1 MLYYEWPPKWWQ
13 DLMSGARE
21 GVSESFDGAAE
32 WLGEEA
38 ADIFTRT
45 YENIGGELG
54 RVMTKG
60 LKGAGLEEV
69 FRDSLNPLKA
79 ISAQFNLAILDSFKS
94 LGEAVGK
101 SWNNL
106 DQAAFDFAKQTGL
119 AKQQAEEFRNR
130 ILDVSRAGAEFGRR
144 YGKTL
149 DQVMKLQSD
158 FASSIGR
165 TVRMTNEQFEDISA
179 LSAVVGDEMAVKF
192 SAQLDSFGM
201 SASAAGELM
210 TQMYNESVKKG
221 ISLQA
226 YSKNVTDNLHLAQQY
241 TFKDG
246 VKGLMSMAEN
256 ATKLKMDM
264 QQVVTLANKLTDGGL
279 DAAVNMSA
287 DLQVLGGPFAQFGD
301 PLGMLHDGL
310 LDVENLSKRLTD
322 MVGDMGHFDK
332 ERGELKIDT
341 FNQMRLREAA
351 KAMGLDYGKL
361 VESATHQAKR
371 KEIDLQMAGLD
382 NIPEHLK
389 EFIMNTA
396 QFQNGRAGITDKNG
410 AFRELSTLSADDI
423 ADMAKYAQSDSENIR
438 DIAEMLRGA
447 LDVQKGQEAELENVR
462 AEEYADKAEKYKSI
476 YNELAG
482 SKEALL
488 QIVEYQKIT
497 ASIQAISQ
505 VGSTV
510 RNIAQPILNFLF
522 KGKANGGLIKTHSD
536 GDIITNGTPGREYV
550 LNSAQYGEFIVN
562 AQSTKHHLG
571 LLRAINADK
580 NGSFKIKQH
589 EDGGDIGINGFGA
602 FSSAGMMSPM
612 MYAMP
617 LVNNI
622 RGGYNDIMGGIL
634 KTYTDT
640 QETLTK
646 NINGL
651 TSELKQNNWLYKN
664 TRLSSGGRKDLL
676 ARNTQIQNELKAL
689 NAKLETNKQEQAL
702 FQAKQAKIAKVSKI
716 GMGVAGT
723 ALAGVSGYF
732 SAKSQYEATGEAIMN
747 KQKAQ
752 AGSVGAGIG
761 AAAGAALGAFAGPIG
776 MMIGSTIGQMA
787 GQAIGEA
794 IGVDSDA
801 EKAAA
806 KRQHAHDLAGKSGL
820 GSNKMISLEGD
831 FDTKELSIIAKG
843 LEDGHLYD
851 DEIED
856 DYLITKLQETG
867 NSKLIETRARG
878 GWVKNARPH
887 SSGGG
892 ILGVRGGKVINHEL
906 NEYVVDTFHASR
918 SPMLLEGISS
928 GRFNDTSIVSTE
940 PMGKQMHVN
949 ESYAQNSGPQSI
961 KVEPISIQINGS
973 IKLEGNGTSIDISK
987 EIMRQPMLINK
998 IADMI
1003 AKQFNIDDNAALDM
1017 KKYYR
1022 K

>member
-1 MLYYEWPPKWWQ
+1 
-13 DLMSGARE
+13 
-21 GVSESFDGAAE
+21 
-32 WLGEEA
+32 
-38 ADIFTRT
+38 
-45 YENIGGELG
+45 
-54 RVMTKG
+54 
-60 LKGAGLEEV
+60 
-69 FRDSLNPLKA
+69 
-79 ISAQFNLAILDSFKS
+79 
-94 LGEAVGK
+94 
-101 SWNNL
+101 
-106 DQAAFDFAKQTGL
+106 
-119 AKQQAEEFRNR
+119 
-130 ILDVSRAGAEFGRR
+130 
-144 YGKTL
+144 
-149 DQVMKLQSD
+149 
-158 FASSIGR
+158 
-165 TVRMTNEQFEDISA
+165 
-179 LSAVVGDEMAVKF
+179 
-192 SAQLDSFGM
+192 
-201 SASAAGELM
+201 
-210 TQMYNESVKKG
+210 
-221 ISLQA
+221 
-226 YSKNVTDNLHLAQQY
+226 
-241 TFKDG
+241 
-246 VKGLMSMAEN
+246 
-256 ATKLKMDM
+256 
-264 QQVVTLANKLTDGGL
+264 
-279 DAAVNMSA
+279 
-287 DLQVLGGPFAQFGD
+287 
-301 PLGMLHDGL
+301 
-310 LDVENLSKRLTD
+310 

-332 ERGELKIDT
+332 EKGELRIDT

-351 KAMGLDYGKL
+351 KAMGVDYGKL

-371 KEIDLQMAGLD
+371 KEIDVQMAGLD

-476 YNELAG
+476 YSELAG

-505 VGSTV
+505 VGGV
-510 RNIAQPILNFLF
+510 IRNFAAPFLKF
-522 KGKANGGLIKTHSD
+522 LGKANGGLIKTHSD

-602 FSSAGMMSPM
+602 FSAGMMSPM

-617 LVNNI
+617 LINNI
-622 RGGYNDIMGGIL
+622 RGGYNDIMSDIL

-664 TRLSSGGRKDLL
+664 TRLSSGGRKELL
-676 ARNTQIQNELKAL
+676 ARNTQIQNELTTL

-702 FQAKQAKIAKVSKI
+702 FQAKQAKIAKASKI

-752 AGSVGAGIG
+752 AGSIGAGIG

-776 MMIGSTIGQMA
+776 MMIGSTVGQMA
-787 GQAIGEA
+787 GQYIGEA
-794 IGVDSDA
+794 IGVDSDE
-801 EKAAA
+801 EKSAA
-806 KRQHAHDLAGKSGL
+806 RDQHAIELASKSGL
-820 GSNKMISLEGD
+820 GSNKFVSLKGD
-831 FDTKELSIIAKG
+831 FDTNEQKVIAKG

-851 DEIED
+851 DEISD
-856 DYLITKLQETG
+856 KDLITKLQETG
-867 NSKLIETRARG
+867 NSHLIEKRARG
-878 GWVKNARPH
+878 GWVRNARPH

-892 ILGVRGGKVINHEL
+892 FLGIRNGKFINHEL
-906 NEYVVDTFHASR
+906 NEYVVDTFHASN

-949 ESYAQNSGPQSI
+949 ERYAQNSSPQSI

-973 IKLEGNGTSIDISK
+973 IKLESNGTSIDISK

>member
-1 MLYYEWPPKWWQ
+1 MMDWSWLNPFEGKKAFGDRMAKEKGELLEWVG
-13 DLMSGARE
+13 DI
-21 GVSESFDGAAE
+21 SEN
-32 WLGEEA
+32 LGGLV
-38 ADIFTRT
+38 ADKFLDTFH
-45 YENIGGELG
+45 NMGGELG
-54 RVMTKG
+54 RVLSDG
-60 LKGAGLEEV
+60 LKDANLMSIFEESFNPIKTLGAQ
-69 FRDSLNPLKA
+69 A
-79 ISAQFNLAILDSFKS
+79 ALAIYDSFKS

-101 SWNNL
+101 SWNEL

-130 ILDVSRAGAEFGRR
+130 ILDVSRAGAEFGKR

-192 SAQLDSFGM
+192 SAQLDNFGM
-201 SASAAGELM
+201 STSAAGELM

-279 DAAVNMSA
+279 DAAVNMGA

-310 LDVENLSKRLTD
+310 LDVESLSKRLTD

-332 ERGELKIDT
+332 EKGELRIGT

-447 LDVQKGQEAELENVR
+447 LDVQKGQEAELENTR
-462 AEEYADKAEKYKSI
+462 AEDNAAAAERYKSI
-476 YNELAG
+476 YDELAG
-482 SKEALL
+482 SKEALKQL
-488 QIVEYQKIT
+488 VNYQKLT
-497 ASIQAISQ
+497 ASLQAMSQ
-505 VGSTV
+505 IGGMV
-510 RNIAQPILNFLF
+510 RNIAGMFGL
-522 KGKANGGLIKTHSD
+522 KWANGGMIKTHSE
-536 GDIITNGTPGREYV
+536 GDLITNGVPGKEYV

-580 NGSFKIKQH
+580 NGTFKIKQY
-589 EDGGDIGINGFGA
+589 EDGGEVGANSFGG
-602 FSSAGMMSPM
+602 GMISPM

-617 LVNNI
+617 LISNI
-622 RGGYNDIMGGIL
+622 RGGYNDIMGAIL

-676 ARNTQIQNELKAL
+676 ARNTQIQNELNTL

-702 FQAKQAKIAKVSKI
+702 FQTKQAKIAKVGKI

-752 AGSVGAGIG
+752 AGSIGAGIG

-776 MMIGSTIGQMA
+776 MMIGSTVGQMA
-787 GQAIGEA
+787 GQYIGET
-794 IGVDSDA
+794 IGVDSDE
-801 EKAAA
+801 EKSAA
-806 KRQHAHDLAGKSGL
+806 RDQHAIELASKSGL
-820 GSNKMISLEGD
+820 GSNKFVSLKGD
-831 FDTKELSIIAKG
+831 FDTKEQTAIAKG

-856 DYLITKLQETG
+856 KDLIKKLQETG
-867 NSKLIETRARG
+867 NSHLIEKRARG
-878 GWVKNARPH
+878 GWVRNARPH

-892 ILGVRGGKVINHEL
+892 FLGIRNGKFINHEL
-906 NEYVVDTFHASR
+906 NEYVVDTFHASN

-928 GRFNDTSIVSTE
+928 GRFNDTSIVSIE

-949 ESYAQNSGPQSI
+949 ERYAQNSGPQSI

>member
-1 MLYYEWPPKWWQ
+1 MLYYDWPPKWWT
-13 DLMSGARE
+13 DTFKGGRKAITE
-21 GVSESFDGAAE
+21 TIEDAAE
-32 WLGEEA
+32 WTGEKA
-38 ADIFTRT
+38 AELFTDM
-45 YENIGGELG
+45 YSNIGGELG
-54 RVMTKG
+54 RVMSNG
-60 LKGAGLEEV
+60 LQEAGLEKV
-69 FRDSLNPLKA
+69 FTDSLNPLKA
-79 ISAQFNLAILDSFKS
+79 IAAQFNLAILDSFKS
-94 LGEAVGK
+94 LGEAIGK

-119 AKQQAEEFRNR
+119 AAQQAEEFRNR
-130 ILDVSRAGAEFGRR
+130 ILDVSRAGAQFGKR

-165 TVRMTNEQFEDISA
+165 TVRMTNQQFEDISA

-201 SASAAGELM
+201 STSAAGELM
-210 TQMYNESVKKG
+210 TQMYNDSVKKG

-256 ATKLKMDM
+256 ATRLKMDM
-264 QQVVTLANKLTDGGL
+264 QQVVALASKITDGGI

-287 DLQVLGGPFAQFGD
+287 DLQVLGGPFAQFAD
-301 PLGMLHDGL
+301 PLGLLHDGL
-310 LDVENLSKRLTD
+310 LDMESLSDRLTD
-322 MVGDMGHFDK
+322 MVGELGSFDR
-332 ERGELKIDT
+332 ERGELKIDA

-351 KAMGLDYGKL
+351 KSMGVDYGKL

-382 NIPEHLK
+382 NIPDEYK

-396 QFQNGRAGITDKNG
+396 QFQNGRAGITDKYGNFKDL
-410 AFRELSTLSADDI
+410 ASLSSEDI
-423 ADMAKYAQSDSENIR
+423 AEMAKYAQSDSENIR

-447 LDVQKGQEAELENVR
+447 LDVQKGQEAELENAR
-462 AEEYADKAEKYKSI
+462 AEQYADEAEKYKSI
-476 YNELAG
+476 YDELAG

-488 QIVEYQKIT
+488 QIVEYQKVT
-497 ASIQAISQ
+497 ASLQAISQ
-505 VGSTV
+505 VGGII
-510 RNIAQPILNFLF
+510 RNIASPFL
-522 KGKANGGLIKTHSD
+522 GKKNGGLIKTHSD
-536 GDIITNGTPGREYV
+536 GDIITNGTPGKEYV

-562 AQSTKHHLG
+562 AQSVKHYLP

-580 NGSFKIKQH
+580 SGKFKIKQH
-589 EDGGDIGINGFGA
+589 EDGGSIGVNGFGA
-602 FSSAGMMSPM
+602 FGGGNMMMASM
-612 MYAMP
+612 MYGMP
-617 LVNNI
+617 LINNI

-676 ARNTQIQNELKAL
+676 ARNTQIQNELNTL

-702 FQAKQAKIAKVSKI
+702 FQTKQAKIAKVGKI

-723 ALAGVSGYF
+723 ALAGVGTYF
-732 SAKSQYEATGEAIMN
+732 STKAAYEASGDAIMN
-747 KQKAQ
+747 KQKAK
-752 AGSVGAGIG
+752 AGTVGATIG
-761 AAAGAALGAFAGPIG
+761 ATAGAALGAFAGPVG

-787 GQAIGEA
+787 GKAIGEA
-794 IGVDSDA
+794 VGVDSDKEKSAAFRKHA
-801 EKAAA
+801 E
-806 KRQHAHDLAGKSGL
+806 DLAKTSGL
-820 GSNKMISLEGD
+820 GSNKFMSLEGD
-831 FDTKELSIIAKG
+831 FDTKEQAVIAKA
-843 LEDGHLYD
+843 LKDGHLYD
-851 DEIED
+851 DEISD
-856 DYLITKLQETG
+856 KDLITKLEKSG
-867 NSKLIETRARG
+867 NAGLIEKRAHG
-878 GWVKNARPH
+878 GWMRKGRPH
-887 SSGGG
+887 ASGGTFWG
-892 ILGVRGGKVINHEL
+892 FRGGKAIEGEP
-906 NEYVVDTFHASR
+906 NEYVVDTFHAAQ
-918 SPMLLEGISS
+918 SPQLLEGVSS
-928 GRFNDTSIVSTE
+928 GRFNDGSIRAVE

-949 ESYAQNSGPQSI
+949 ESRSGYYGANPI
-961 KVEPISIQINGS
+961 KVEPINIQISGS
-973 IKLEGNGTSIDISK
+973 IKLESNGNSFDISK

-1017 KKYYR
+1017 RKYYR